1 MINNKIEI
9 IEVKT
14 RKQINLFT
22 EFPNRLYKNI
32 NNYVPPLSS
41 DEKNLFNKK
50 KNPCHDYC
58 DSIRFLAYKN
68 NKLVGR
74 IAGIINFNWNQQV
87 NEKILRFTRLD
98 MIDDIEVTKALFDR
112 LIKWGKQYN
121 LNKVIGPIGFADTD
135 RQGMLVEGFNEKGS
149 FITIYNHPYYVKHLE
164 ELGFLKDVDWIE
176 KRITIPSEVPEK
188 LLKVSNLIKKRYG
201 YYLVDLK
208 SRAQLRKEIPS
219 VFNIYN
225 EAFMK
230 LYGFYPLTDKV
241 RDYYINQFI
250 GIIKLDYVW
259 IIKDKNDDVIGMG
272 VVNPCLANASK
283 KSKGKLFPFGW
294 YRILKAIKHNTV
306 VDFYFIAIKPEFQS
320 KGVLALLLESGLK
333 SLIKNGIKY
342 AETGPELEENY
353 QVQAIW
359 KDYDYIEHKRRRCF
373 KKEL

>member
-22 EFPNRLYKNI
+22 EFPNKLYKNVKD
-32 NNYVPPLSS
+32 YVPPLSR